1 MPYTTPKRVMCPFCG
16 SRNTGK
22 YVYGLPGPELFEVAD
37 KPDPAIIIGGC
48 CIELSPRGMVD
59 PSRHCHA
66 CNRDFGRPS
75 KATYKEKGTLDLY
88 LPCVEGAN
96 KIEFEVGG
104 YDGPTYAIQFTPA
117 SIRLIAS
124 PITGSAGL
132 KYGVEG
138 IYGAIDKTVP
148 FTTRSFR
155 AVARRLFH
163 KFFLAD
169 WKREYLDLDI
179 LDGEQ
184 WQLTVHFDK
193 ASGPL
198 KISGSNVYPPYYRP
212 LLSYLRKFFH
222 NNGLPFVGDDFFA

>member
-1 MPYTTPKRVMCPFCG
+1 MPYTNIKRVMCPFCG

-22 YVYGLPGPELFEVAD
+22 YVYGFPGPELWEVAY
-37 KPDPAIIIGGC
+37 KPNPALIIGGC
-48 CIELSPRGMVD
+48 CIEISPRGKTN
-59 PSRHCHA
+59 PSHHCHA

-88 LPCVEGAN
+88 HPYVEGAN
-96 KIEFEVGG
+96 RIEFEVGG
-104 YDGPTYAIQFTPA
+104 YGGPTYAIRLTPQN
-117 SIRLIAS
+117 IRLIAS

-132 KYGVEG
+132 QYGVEG
-138 IYGAIDKTVP
+138 INGAIDKTVP

-155 AVARRLFH
+155 AVARHLFH

-222 NNGLPFVGDDFFA
+222 NNGLPFVGDDFDA